1 MGTFIKSEPI
11 DYDEFDFNQNVTPNE
26 KPSYIESQFQSEQ
39 VYINNIQNVL
49 NSKCDDVY
57 DYLNDFMPVNNA
69 SPLIPERNIC
79 LLDAFLQIS
88 NSNSSSS
95 NNSSKVNEDEARRSN
110 NKPSNNK
117 LKTSSLD
124 NKVWLAS

>member
-1 MGTFIKSEPI
+1 
-11 DYDEFDFNQNVTPNE
+11 
-26 KPSYIESQFQSEQ
+26 
-39 VYINNIQNVL
+39 
-49 NSKCDDVY
+49 
-57 DYLNDFMPVNNA
+57 MPVNNA